1 MNAST
6 ILDLQGHFQPLI
18 KKRARAYRL
27 DLTDAQQEAASAICE
42 SVMCF
47 DSARGSLDAWVATSI
62 DTKLKRL
69 AYGHDMNPLMF
80 AGELAEDLEMDEK
93 DELQRWRSEDPPA
106 VHGILGRLLQVAE
119 GGASTTEMA
128 HRLGLSKRRV
138 EQLISEFCRGVAHHD
153 QQPALF

>member
-1 MNAST
+1 MNAAT
-6 ILDLQGHFQPLI
+6 ILGLQGHFQPLI

-69 AYGHDMNPLMF
+69 AYGHDKDPLIF
-80 AGELAEDLEMDEK
+80 ASELSEDLATDEY
-93 DELQRWRSEDPPA
+93 EFQRWRSENPPA
-106 VHGILGRLLQVAE
+106 FSGVLERLLKAAD

-138 EQLISEFCRGVAHHD
+138 EQLISEFCRGVAHQD